1 VYSIKERGGHRCSN
15 LLQQSIICSRRLS
28 RHPFAATREIIL
40 RVTPSSSFY
49 EGNSNSVGYHS
60 TKMSAEVVKK
70 RGRPKKVVSEPIAAE
85 SMEPVKKG
93 TRQKSTKAS
102 APLSATTS
110 NEAAK
115 LPMATAEDASITSI
129 AAQKKTNRIKSP
141 TVSVNTSSSP
151 PTTPPEAI
159 SETLPAPTKSPTKS
173 SPPKVTP
180 ANSKILNQVRALSS
194 KAPSAGKSSSAASKS
209 PNPTSPASPTT
220 SKNTKSLSQTN
231 ATKPSASEPSSKPS
245 LPKAEQEHPVSSQSD
260 VLNASLLQPSPIPST
275 SQPHAQQPQKRVPI
289 AALNS
294 SIVSQISSRAGARP
308 GRPPTDLP
316 VNYKPVARRVTLA
329 IVALPIAIV
338 TSWVLYQRRK
348 F

>member
-1 VYSIKERGGHRCSN
+1 
-15 LLQQSIICSRRLS
+15 
-28 RHPFAATREIIL
+28 
-40 RVTPSSSFY
+40 
-49 EGNSNSVGYHS
+49 
-60 TKMSAEVVKK
+60 MSAEVVKK
-70 RGRPKKVVSEPIAAE
+70 RGRPKKVVSEPVAAE

-115 LPMATAEDASITSI
+115 LPMATAEDASITPI
-129 AAQKKTNRIKSP
+129 AAQKKTNRIKTP
-141 TVSVNTSSSP
+141 TVAANTSSSP

-159 SETLPAPTKSPTKS
+159 SETLPAATKSPTKS

-194 KAPSAGKSSSAASKS
+194 KAPSAAKSSSAASKS
-209 PNPTSPASPTT
+209 PNPTSPSPTT
-220 SKNTKSLSQTN
+220 SKNTKLPFQTN
-231 ATKPSASEPSSKPS
+231 AAKPSAPAPPSKPS
-245 LPKAEQEHPVSSQSD
+245 LPKTVQEHPVSSQSD

-275 SQPHAQQPQKRVPI
+275 SHPHTQQPQKRVPI

-316 VNYKPVARRVTLA
+316 ANYKPVARRVTLA
-329 IVALPIAIV
+329 IVALPVAIV